1 MPQQF
6 ILHIAFPEDKR
17 IKDIHLYDWQ
27 TKFKDVTDPVVN
39 ILAPLSLKTRKALYE
54 QLASLTT
61 KPIVAVLYPQTLKSY
76 MKMTTNTFDEL
87 IVQQNHSHY
96 SKMQPPVQTFDCDE
110 MRLADHSV
118 SLFDTVLADKNKFPN
133 LDIHGTPHH
142 KEKIS
147 EHIIMVGEQLVEMT
161 INKELG
167 QLRHVSPFFRSKDV
181 GKDISLLHTVA
192 LYHDLGKYWTKQ
204 ADEEAGYFRYPNH
217 ENVSAMIFVTD
228 MLLKPEKY
236 SFFNDTPM
244 TCDDDAYSS
253 VLDAYVSFDTYRQAF
268 TKIVTQVI
276 LNHMFVKTDGYT
288 SKTIRRRNLTE
299 YEQHLL
305 NIFSEADNRGRI
317 S

>member
-1 MPQQF
+1 MYQKF

-17 IKDIHLYDWQ
+17 LKDLKLYDWQ
-27 TKFKDVTDPVVN
+27 TKFKDVKDPVVN

-61 KPIVAVLYPQTLKSY
+61 EPIVAILYPQPLRLY
-76 MKMTTNTFDEL
+76 MTMCANTFDDL
-87 IVQQNHSHY
+87 KILQNY
-96 SKMQPPVQTFDCDE
+96 SKMQPPVQTVDCDE
-110 MRLADHSV
+110 MQLANNSV
-118 SLFDTVLADKNKFPN
+118 SLFDAVLADKNKFPD
-133 LDIHGTPHH
+133 LDVHGTPHH

-147 EHIIMVGEQLVEMT
+147 EHIIMVAEQLVGMT

-167 QLRHVSPFFRSKDV
+167 ERRYVSPFFRSR
-181 GKDISLLHTVA
+181 DITKNINILHTVA

-217 ENVSAMIFVTD
+217 ENVSAMIFVTEI
-228 MLLKPEKY
+228 LLKPEKY
-236 SFFNDTPM
+236 AFLNDTPM

-253 VLDAYVSFDTYRQAF
+253 VLDAYISFDTYRQAF
-268 TKIVTQVI
+268 TKIVTQII

-288 SKTIRRRNLTE
+288 PKTIRRRNLTE

-317 S
+317 R